1 MKAELVSVLRE
12 ISSSLKG
19 IEAQLGDRKNG
30 LAAIRMKLDMVTD
43 DHDKALDLHASRL
56 TKLEAIALNGA
67 AGGE

>member
-1 MKAELVSVLRE
+1 MKTELVSVLRE

-43 DHDKALDLHASRL
+43 DHDKALDLHAQRL
-56 TKLEAIALNGA
+56 HKLEAIALNGA
-67 AGGE
+67 TGGE